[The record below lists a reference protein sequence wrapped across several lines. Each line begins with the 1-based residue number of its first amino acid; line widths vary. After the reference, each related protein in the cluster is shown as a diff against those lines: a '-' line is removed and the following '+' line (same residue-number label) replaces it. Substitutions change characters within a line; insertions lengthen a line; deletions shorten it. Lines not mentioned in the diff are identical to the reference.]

1 MMPADSENPLMS
13 EHSLVLHPDDTSPVK
28 WIIQAASRNAGT
40 CKMRSL
46 LYESAGCL
54 IHQVKRFSALKSW
67 AVRLVG
73 RKGFKKAA
81 VATARKLAVLMLTI
95 WKDGT
100 EFEWKKEA
108 FA

>member
-1 MMPADSENPLMS
+1 M
-13 EHSLVLHPDDTSPVK
+13 T
-28 WIIQAASRNAGT
+28 
-40 CKMRSL
+40 
-46 LYESAGCL
+46 
-54 IHQVKRFSALKSW
+54 
-67 AVRLVG
+67 
-73 RKGFKKAA
+73 A